1 MATLSVW
8 KFDSV
13 DGAVA
18 AIPALR
24 RLSEQQ
30 SVTLQDTALITWPQ
44 DARKPSI
51 TYLES
56 LAGPGALG
64 GAFHGALF
72 SVVYLLPALS
82 PAIWIGLGE
91 LIASTGDIGLD
102 EHLIKELHDKV
113 TRGTS
118 ALVLLTASAVTEL
131 VLDEM
136 KAQPGHADLIE
147 ANLTREQE
155 SKLRRTFGVET
166 AERPTARR
174 AAA

>member
-13 DGAVA
+13 DGAVG
-18 AIPALR
+18 AIPALG
-24 RLSEQQ
+24 RLCEQQ
-30 SVTLQDTALITWPQ
+30 SVSLQDAAVISWPE
-44 DARKPSI
+44 DARKPSV
-51 TYLES
+51 THLES
-56 LAGPGALG
+56 LVGPGALG

-72 SVVYLLPALS
+72 SLLYLVPVLRPA
-82 PAIWIGLGE
+82 AWIGVGE

-102 EHLIKELHDKV
+102 EHLIKEVRDKL

-118 ALVLLTASAVTEL
+118 GLVLLTASAVTDP

-155 SKLRRTFGVET
+155 SKLRRTFGVEA
-166 AERPTARR
+166 AEPPTIRR
-174 AAA
+174 AVA